1 MEKFRNYKEY
11 FIDKEIWRTK
21 NKIENLKELLKM
33 KKKDFEELK
42 SWEQNRYHGYLTNK
56 QSMLLSNGNFKELK
70 ILLKKQIEKENKKI
84 IIEKEKAI
92 EKYNK
97 IKELKDIKKA
107 SIEIIWGNSRGAYG
121 FQCYATGRVWY
132 KNGDFEQYETSKTG
146 GCGYDKS
153 STALSRFCNEL
164 LKIVI
169 LKNNKKILN
178 DDDKHY
184 HFYACEPLYFQ
195 YGVGLS
201 SYQTMFK
208 NLGYKANFRYLSNE
222 NILIDIEK

>member
-1 MEKFRNYKEY
+1 MKNFKNYKKY
-11 FIDKEIWRTK
+11 FIDTETWK
-21 NKIENLKELLKM
+21 NKRKINELKELLRM
-33 KKKDFEELK
+33 KISDIKNLEGWKKD
-42 SWEQNRYHGYLTNK
+42 RYNEFLTAK
-56 QSMLLSNGNFKELK
+56 QYEVFRTGNIKELK
-70 ILLKKQIEKENKKI
+70 ILLKKQIEKENKKL

-97 IKELKDIKKA
+97 IKDLKDIKKA
-107 SIEIIWGNSRGAYG
+107 SIEIIWSNRAGAYG
-121 FQCYATGRVWY
+121 YQCYATGRVWY
-132 KNGDFEQYETSKTG
+132 KNGSFADYKTDFTG
-146 GCGYDKS
+146 GYGYDKT

-164 LKIVI
+164 LKIII
-169 LKNNKKILN
+169 LKNDKKILN
-178 DDDKHY
+178 DNDKHY

-208 NLGYKANFRYLSNE
+208 NLGYKTNFRYLSNE

>member
-1 MEKFRNYKEY
+1 MEDFRNYKEY
-11 FIDKEIWRTK
+11 FVDKEIWK
-21 NKIENLKELLKM
+21 NKRKINELKELFKM
-33 KKKDFEELK
+33 KVSDIKNLEGWKKDRYNEFLTAKQYELFK
-42 SWEQNRYHGYLTNK
+42 T
-56 QSMLLSNGNFKELK
+56 GNFKELK
-70 ILLKKQIEKENKKI
+70 ILLKKQIEKENKKL
-84 IIEKEKAI
+84 IIEKEKAL

-107 SIEIIWGNSRGAYG
+107 SIEIIWSNRAGSYG
-121 FQCYATGRVWY
+121 FQCYAIGRVWY
-132 KNGDFEQYETSKTG
+132 KNGDFADYKTDFTG
-146 GCGYDKS
+146 GCGYDKT

-169 LKNNKKILN
+169 LKNDKKILN
-178 DDDKHY
+178 DENKHWN
-184 HFYACEPLYFQ
+184 FYACEPLYFQ

-208 NLGYKANFRYLSNE
+208 NLGYKANFRYLTNE

>member
-1 MEKFRNYKEY
+1 MKNFKNYKEY
-11 FIDKEIWRTK
+11 FIDTEIWRTK

-33 KKKDFEELK
+33 KKKDFEALE
-42 SWEQNRYHGYLTNK
+42 SWSKTRYHGYLTQK
-56 QSMLLSNGNFKELK
+56 QSLLLSDGNFKELK

-97 IKELKDIKKA
+97 IKDLKDIKKA
-107 SIEIIWGNSRGAYG
+107 SIEIIWSNRAGVYG
-121 FQCYATGRVWY
+121 YQCYAIGRVWY
-132 KNGDFEQYETSKTG
+132 KNGSFADYKTDFTG
-146 GCGYDKS
+146 GCGYDKT
-153 STALSRFCNEL
+153 STALSVFCNKL

-169 LKNNKKILN
+169 LKNDKKILN
-178 DDDKHY
+178 DENKHWN
-184 HFYACEPLYFQ
+184 FYACEPLYFQ

-201 SYQTMFK
+201 SYETMFK
-208 NLGYKANFRYLSNE
+208 NLGYKTNFRYLSNE